1 MATAPSVPA
10 ELLHGLT
17 AGQQLD
23 LHGVGERRDG
33 ENIE

>member
-1 MATAPSVPA
+1 MATALSVPA

-17 AGQQLD
+17 AGQQLG
-23 LHGVGERRDG
+23 LHGVGERRNG